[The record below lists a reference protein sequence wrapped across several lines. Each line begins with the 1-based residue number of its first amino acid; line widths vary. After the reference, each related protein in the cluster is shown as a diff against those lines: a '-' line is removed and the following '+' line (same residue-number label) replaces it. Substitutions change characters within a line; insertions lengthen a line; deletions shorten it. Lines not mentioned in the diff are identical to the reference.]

1 MSNIKNVAM
10 ITVCGRPNV
19 GKSSLTNALVGEKV
33 AIVSNKAQT
42 TRNRIYGVVNR
53 EDTQYILLDT
63 PGLHKP
69 KSALGDY
76 MVKVV
81 TSSLS
86 DVDCALLLVEPIP
99 HVGGPE
105 QALIDR
111 IREEEIPCIL
121 CVNKIDTVEPAELL
135 PVIAA
140 YNQAWDGFDA
150 IIPISAH
157 TGSGLKDLMKELRKY
172 AQEGPQLFPDGMT
185 TDQPERQVMGEILRE
200 KLLLCLDKEIPHGT
214 AVEITKFSERDSGVI
229 DVDATIYCEKA
240 SHKGIIIGKQGAM
253 LKKISSLARQDMEKF
268 MGTKVYLETWVK
280 VKENWRTNKE
290 EACGLRYSAG
300 CRAGSENMRLVL
312 SDTALPTGLP
322 VREDWHYV
330 DLSQLK
336 IADCMGCFSCWVRTP
351 GRCVIRDDAV
361 GVYPLIAH
369 SDHVI
374 YVSRLFCGS
383 YDVPMKTMLERAIP
397 IQQAFIR
404 IHHGETHH
412 IQRAVAEKDAVILA
426 YGDTG
431 DEEQALFRLLAA
443 RNAHNMLFR
452 SWSVR
457 FLREEEL
464 AGAIRE
470 EVRAW
475 ESS

>member
-53 EDTQYILLDT
+53 DDTQYILLDT

-69 KSALGDY
+69 KSVLGDY

-86 DVDCALLLVEPIP
+86 DVDCALRLVEPIA

-105 QALIDR
+105 LALIER
-111 IREEEIPCIL
+111 IKDEHLPAIL
-121 CVNKIDTVEPAELL
+121 CINKIDTVEPAELL

-140 YNQAWDGFDA
+140 YNEAWDGFDA

-157 TGSGLKDLMKELRKY
+157 SGSGLDDLMKELRKY
-172 AQEGPQLFPDGMT
+172 ASEGPQLFPDGQT
-185 TDQPERQVMGEILRE
+185 SDQPERQVMGEIVRE

-240 SHKGIIIGKQGAM
+240 SHKGITIGKQGAM
-253 LKKISSLARQDMEKF
+253 LKKISTLARHDIEKF

-280 VKENWRTNKE
+280 VKENWRDNIN
-290 EACGLRYSAG
+290 Y
-300 CRAGSENMRLVL
+300 
-312 SDTALPTGLP
+312 
-322 VREDWHYV
+322 VRSFGYN
-330 DLSQLK
+330 
-336 IADCMGCFSCWVRTP
+336 
-351 GRCVIRDDAV
+351 DD
-361 GVYPLIAH
+361 
-369 SDHVI
+369 
-374 YVSRLFCGS
+374 
-383 YDVPMKTMLERAIP
+383 
-397 IQQAFIR
+397 
-404 IHHGETHH
+404 
-412 IQRAVAEKDAVILA
+412 
-426 YGDTG
+426 
-431 DEEQALFRLLAA
+431 
-443 RNAHNMLFR
+443 
-452 SWSVR
+452 
-457 FLREEEL
+457 
-464 AGAIRE
+464 
-470 EVRAW
+470 
-475 ESS
+475 